1 MVASLREQEYLE
13 RIRAYELHRI
23 ERHLPSPAMIIELG
37 GAGGQQADLLR
48 DAGHT
53 VRSFDIEPAANGRV
67 ELYDGVH
74 LPLPDGCADVVYS
87 SNTLEHV
94 VDLDGLLAECRRVL
108 KPGGISVHV
117 LPTPTWRVLSI
128 LDYYPFVARAI
139 FRRLR
144 RQGADAADASDAHRV
159 AGPSTRRATWKLL
172 FPGPHGEFPTSA
184 HEVVEYS
191 EARWRARFER
201 AGFRVVT
208 TASSGLVYD
217 GYSFVPGLSFGVRE
231 QLAKVLGAAGKVF
244 VLVAD
249 NAC

>member
-1 MVASLREQEYLE
+1 MVASQREHEYLE

-23 ERHLPSPAMIIELG
+23 ERHLPSAAMIVELG

-48 DAGHT
+48 AAGHE
-53 VRSFDIEPAANGRV
+53 VRSFDIEPAASGRV
-67 ELYDGVH
+67 EIYDGVH

-94 VDLDGLLAECRRVL
+94 VDLDGLLADCRRVL
-108 KPGGISVHV
+108 KPGGLSVHV

-128 LDYYPFVARAI
+128 LDYYPFVVRAI

-144 RQGADAADASDAHRV
+144 RRGSSTSDAP
-159 AGPSTRRATWKLL
+159 ANTGPGPRRAVWKLL

-191 EARWRARFER
+191 EARWRVRFER

-208 TASSGLVYD
+208 TAPSGLVYD
-217 GYSFVPGLSFGVRE
+217 GYSFVPSLPFGVRE
-231 QLAKVLGAAGKVF
+231 RLAKVLGSAGTVF
-244 VLVAD
+244 VLVAA
-249 NAC
+249 NPR

>member
-1 MVASLREQEYLE
+1 MVASQREHEYLE

-23 ERHLPSPAMIIELG
+23 ERHLPSAAMIVELG

-48 DAGHT
+48 ASGHE
-53 VRSFDIEPAANGRV
+53 VRSFDIEPAASGRV
-67 ELYDGVH
+67 EIYDGVH

-94 VDLDGLLAECRRVL
+94 VDLDGLLADCKRVL
-108 KPGGISVHV
+108 KPEGISIHV

-128 LDYYPFVARAI
+128 IDYYPFVVRAI

-144 RQGADAADASDAHRV
+144 RRGADAADAHGA
-159 AGPSTRRATWKLL
+159 AGPATRRATWKLL
-172 FPGPHGEFPTSA
+172 FPGAHGEFPSSA

-231 QLAKVLGAAGKVF
+231 RLARVLGSAGKVF

-249 NAC
+249 NPR